1 MSRRIWNRIGQEF
14 GLWALAARPG
24 IIVLIV
30 VILMRI
36 AGGMQSWEWM
46 LFDTMLRLRPV
57 EKPDERIVIVGIDEE
72 DIKWVGQYPV
82 PDEKIAKLL
91 TKLETYK
98 TRVIGLDMFKNVP
111 VEPGGK
117 QLAQVLDLNS
127 NIIGIEKILP
137 PGEISPHKS
146 LLAKKEDRVGFADLR
161 NDADGKNRRY
171 LLYTANPKNIDEDK
185 YSLAFQLVEKYLN
198 SQGIELERGKNDPNT
213 IMIRDIELQG

>member
-1 MSRRIWNRIGQEF
+1 MRRRIWNRIGQEF

-91 TKLETYK
+91 TKLETYQPL
-98 TRVIGLDMFKNVP
+98 VIGLDMFKNVP
-111 VEPGGK
+111 VEPGGE
-117 QLAQVLDLNS
+117 QLGQVLRSNP
-127 NIIGIEKILP
+127 NIIGIEKIQ
-137 PGEISPHKS
+137 KC
-146 LLAKKEDRVGFADLR
+146 
-161 NDADGKNRRY
+161 
-171 LLYTANPKNIDEDK
+171 
-185 YSLAFQLVEKYLN
+185 
-198 SQGIELERGKNDPNT
+198 
-213 IMIRDIELQG
+213 